1 MLDTLLTIA
10 ALHLVPA
17 THSPDRAGEVQ
28 GYSLPSTTLSFAQ
41 REGKIVAPD
50 AGQSIQ
56 TRPEIKVGKVNH
68 WEVN

>member
-17 THSPDRAGEVQ
+17 QHTADRAGEVQ
-28 GYSLPSTTLSFAQ
+28 GYTLPSTALSFAQ
-41 REGKIVAPD
+41 REGKFIAP
-50 AGQSIQ
+50 AMGEAVE
-56 TRPEIKVGKVNH
+56 TRPTVKVGKPNI

>member
-1 MLDTLLTIA
+1 MLDTLLLSV

-28 GYSLPSTTLSFAQ
+28 GYSLPRTATAFVQ
-41 REGKIVAPD
+41 REGKIIAPD
-50 AGQSIQ
+50 AGQALE
-56 TRPEIKVGKVNH
+56 TRPTVKVGKVNH